1 MAAPRNQKPET
12 VEAFDHYIAATEARL
27 EPRFRGDHFLWSD
40 ESSETRQTLL
50 RGAIAIRPQ
59 QGITP
64 IKGGLIEDWLGA
76 VFVPHANLKGVLV
89 VVQDYDRHA
98 EVYKPDIQAAKLL
111 SHNGDDFRM
120 RMRVLKAKFFL
131 SVVFNI
137 ERSIQFGSVDATKE
151 YSRSYSQRITEVSD
165 PGKPGEHEL
174 PVGQDRGYLWRL
186 YSYWFYE
193 ERDGGVYITCDSISL
208 TRDIPLGMRKLFA
221 PIIEDVPGES
231 VRTGMEQTRRAIVA
245 AVVKP

>member
-1 MAAPRNQKPET
+1 
-12 VEAFDHYIAATEARL
+12 
-27 EPRFRGDHFLWSD
+27 
-40 ESSETRQTLL
+40 
-50 RGAIAIRPQ
+50 
-59 QGITP
+59 
-64 IKGGLIEDWLGA
+64 
-76 VFVPHANLKGVLV
+76 LV